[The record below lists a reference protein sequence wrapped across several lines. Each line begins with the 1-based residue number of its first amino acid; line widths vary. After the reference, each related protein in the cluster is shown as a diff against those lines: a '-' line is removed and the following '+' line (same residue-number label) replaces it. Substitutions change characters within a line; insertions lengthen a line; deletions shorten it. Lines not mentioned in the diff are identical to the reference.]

1 MLFPQRLGLV
11 FYFAVAGTD
20 CKILVDMFT
29 KLFGPPE
36 MLNPMD
42 LEGPVA
48 KKACTEAKQFEEE
61 ALHCEGGPDTSKP
74 TILYPASHTI
84 PISFSILSI
93 QSTVHYAE
101 EKSSASGQNRDSTYS
116 HTCRHLSVSLA
127 CSWPNCGKAYDVPDG
142 LIAHVDKKHRGAL
155 APAAISKEEA
165 QVVVAGL
172 SKSK

>member
-101 EKSSASGQNRDSTYS
+101 EK
-116 HTCRHLSVSLA
+116 V
-127 CSWPNCGKAYDVPDG
+127 VPVVKTEIA
-142 LIAHVDKKHRGAL
+142 LIAIPVGISVL
-155 APAAISKEEA
+155 AWLAHGQI
-165 QVVVAGL
+165 VAKL
-172 SKSK
+172 MMSPMAS